1 MRNGWTGGQY
11 SVYRAVFGVY
21 LGIHYFCLVAWGQEL
36 FSNKGLLPITS
47 LSPLAHL
54 FPNVL
59 AIWDSPFFVQALLVV
74 ATCLSFLFAI
84 GLWDRVAAGLLWY
97 LGACFL
103 GRNPLIAN
111 PALPYIG
118 WLLLAH
124 TFLPEAPFG
133 SLMARIRGKSND
145 DWRMTPSIYLVAWIV
160 MAIGYTYSGA
170 MKMASP
176 SWCDGSALER
186 ILSNPLARPGN
197 LRLWVL
203 ALPPAL
209 LKCATWASLGLEI
222 GFAPLALFRRA
233 RPWIWSAMLCLHC
246 GLLLLISFPDLT
258 AGMVFLH
265 LFTFN
270 PAWLRG
276 ERHFKRISYL
286 DFRVGVTP
294 TGVVAVDSIEAR
306 GRVGNPAGAT

>member
-1 MRNGWTGGQY
+1 MKNGWTGGQY
-11 SVYRAVFGVY
+11 SVYRALFGVY
-21 LGIHYFCLVAWGQEL
+21 LAIHYFGLVPWGQEL
-36 FSNKGLLPITS
+36 FSNKGLLPVPS

-59 AIWDSPFFVQALLVV
+59 AIWDSPLFVQALLVG

-84 GLWDRVAAGLLWY
+84 GLWDRAAAGLLWY

-124 TFLPEAPFG
+124 TFLPEAPCG

-145 DWRMTPSIYLVAWIV
+145 DWQMAPSIYLVAWIV
-160 MAIGYTYSGA
+160 MALGYTYSGA
-170 MKMASP
+170 MKMTSP

-186 ILSNPLARPGN
+186 ILSNPLARPGY
-197 LRLWVL
+197 LRLCLL
-203 ALPPAL
+203 ALPPVL
-209 LKCATWASLGLEI
+209 LKCATWGSLGLEI
-222 GFAPLALFRRA
+222 SFAPLALLRRA
-233 RPWIWSAMLCLHC
+233 RPWIWSAMLGLHL

-258 AGMVFLH
+258 AGMVLLH

-270 PAWLRG
+270 PGWLRCG
-276 ERHFKRISYL
+276 RPFKRIL
-286 DFRVGVTP
+286 TITF
-294 TGVVAVDSIEAR
+294 AR
-306 GRVGNPAGAT
+306 QSSTA

>member
-1 MRNGWTGGQY
+1 MKNGWTGGQY
-11 SVYRAVFGVY
+11 SVYRALFGVY
-21 LGIHYFCLVAWGQEL
+21 LAIHYFGLVPWGQEL
-36 FSNKGLLPITS
+36 FSNKGLLPVPS

-59 AIWDSPFFVQALLVV
+59 AIWDSPLFVQALLVG

-84 GLWDRVAAGLLWY
+84 GLWDRAAAGLLWY

-124 TFLPEAPFG
+124 TFLPEAPCG

-145 DWRMTPSIYLVAWIV
+145 DWQMAPSIYLVAWIV
-160 MAIGYTYSGA
+160 MALGYTYSGA
-170 MKMASP
+170 MKMTSP

-186 ILSNPLARPGN
+186 ILSNPLARPGY
-197 LRLWVL
+197 LRLCLL
-203 ALPPAL
+203 ALPPVL
-209 LKCATWASLGLEI
+209 VKCATWGSLGLEI
-222 GFAPLALFRRA
+222 SFAPLALLRRA
-233 RPWIWSAMLCLHC
+233 RPWIWSAMLGLHL

-258 AGMVFLH
+258 AGMVLLH

-270 PAWLRG
+270 PAWLRCG
-276 ERHFKRISYL
+276 RPFKRIL
-286 DFRVGVTP
+286 TITF
-294 TGVVAVDSIEAR
+294 AR
-306 GRVGNPAGAT
+306 QSSTA

>member
-1 MRNGWTGGQY
+1 MKNGWTGGQY
-11 SVYRAVFGVY
+11 SVYRALFGVY
-21 LGIHYFCLVAWGQEL
+21 LAIHYFGLVPWGQEL
-36 FSNKGLLPITS
+36 FSNKGLLPVPS

-59 AIWDSPFFVQALLVV
+59 AIWDSPLFVQALLVG

-84 GLWDRVAAGLLWY
+84 GLWDRAAAGLLWY

-124 TFLPEAPFG
+124 TFLPEAPCG

-145 DWRMTPSIYLVAWIV
+145 DWQMAPSIYLVAWIV
-160 MAIGYTYSGA
+160 MALGYTYSGA
-170 MKMASP
+170 MKMTSP

-186 ILSNPLARPGN
+186 ILSNPLARPGY
-197 LRLWVL
+197 LRLCLL
-203 ALPPAL
+203 ALPPVL
-209 LKCATWASLGLEI
+209 LKCATWGSLGLEI
-222 GFAPLALFRRA
+222 SFAPLALLRRA
-233 RPWIWSAMLCLHC
+233 RPWIWSAMLGLHL

-258 AGMVFLH
+258 AGMVLLH
-265 LFTFN
+265 LFTFD
-270 PAWLRG
+270 PAWLRCG
-276 ERHFKRISYL
+276 RPFKRIL
-286 DFRVGVTP
+286 TITF
-294 TGVVAVDSIEAR
+294 AR
-306 GRVGNPAGAT
+306 QSSTA

>member
-1 MRNGWTGGQY
+1 MKNTWTGGQY
-11 SVYRAVFGVY
+11 SIYRALFGVY
-21 LGIHYFCLVAWGQEL
+21 LAIHNFCLLAWGQEL
-36 FSNKGLLPITS
+36 FSKKRLLPIPS

-54 FPNVL
+54 FPNILV
-59 AIWDSPFFVQALLVV
+59 IWDSPFFVRALLVG

-84 GLWDRVAAGLLWY
+84 GLWDRAAAGLLWY

-133 SLMARIRGKSND
+133 SLIARIRGKSND

-160 MAIGYTYSGA
+160 MALGYTYSGI
-170 MKMASP
+170 MKMMSP

-186 ILSNPLARPGN
+186 ILSNPLARPGY
-197 LRLWVL
+197 LRLWLL
-203 ALPPAL
+203 ALPPVL
-209 LKCATWASLGLEI
+209 LKCATWSSLGLEI
-222 GFAPLALFRRA
+222 TFAPLALLRRA
-233 RPWIWSAMLCLHC
+233 RPWIWIAVRCLHL

-258 AGMVFLH
+258 AGMVLLH

-270 PAWLRG
+270 PDWLRCG
-276 ERHFKRISYL
+276 HPEETEGFSASRGS
-286 DFRVGVTP
+286 FR
-294 TGVVAVDSIEAR
+294 S
-306 GRVGNPAGAT
+306 

>member
-1 MRNGWTGGQY
+1 MKNTWTGGQY
-11 SVYRAVFGVY
+11 SIYRALFGVY
-21 LGIHYFCLVAWGQEL
+21 LAIHYFRLVAWGQEL
-36 FSNKGLLPITS
+36 FSKKGLLPIPS

-54 FPNVL
+54 FPNILV
-59 AIWDSPFFVQALLVV
+59 IWDSPFFVRALLVG

-84 GLWDRVAAGLLWY
+84 GLWDRAAAGLLWY

-133 SLMARIRGKSND
+133 SLIARIRGKSND
-145 DWRMTPSIYLVAWIV
+145 DWRMTPSIYLVAWII
-160 MAIGYTYSGA
+160 MAVGYTYSGI
-170 MKMASP
+170 MKMMSP

-186 ILSNPLARPGN
+186 ILSNPLARPGY
-197 LRLWVL
+197 LRLCLL
-203 ALPPAL
+203 ALPPVL
-209 LKCATWASLGLEI
+209 LKCATWGSVGLEI
-222 GFAPLALFRRA
+222 TFAPLALLRRA
-233 RPWIWSAMLCLHC
+233 RPWIWSAMLCLHL

-258 AGMVFLH
+258 AGMVLLH

-270 PAWLRG
+270 PDWLRCG
-276 ERHFKRISYL
+276 HPEEPESFSASL
-286 DFRVGVTP
+286 GS
-294 TGVVAVDSIEAR
+294 A
-306 GRVGNPAGAT
+306 

>member
-1 MRNGWTGGQY
+1 MKNGWTGGQY
-11 SVYRAVFGVY
+11 SVYRALFGVY
-21 LGIHYFCLVAWGQEL
+21 LAIHYFGLVPWGQEL
-36 FSNKGLLPITS
+36 FSNKGLLPVPS

-59 AIWDSPFFVQALLVV
+59 AIWDSPLFVQALLVG

-84 GLWDRVAAGLLWY
+84 GLWDRAAAGLLWY

-124 TFLPEAPFG
+124 TFLPEAPCG

-145 DWRMTPSIYLVAWIV
+145 DWQMAPSIYLVAWIV
-160 MAIGYTYSGA
+160 MALGYTYSGA
-170 MKMASP
+170 MKMTSP

-186 ILSNPLARPGN
+186 ILSNPLARPGY
-197 LRLWVL
+197 LRLCLL
-203 ALPPAL
+203 ALPPVL
-209 LKCATWASLGLEI
+209 LKCATWGSLGLEI
-222 GFAPLALFRRA
+222 SFAPLALLRRA
-233 RPWIWSAMLCLHC
+233 RPWIWSAMLGLHL

-258 AGMVFLH
+258 AGMVLLH

-270 PAWLRG
+270 PAWLRCG
-276 ERHFKRISYL
+276 RPFKRIL
-286 DFRVGVTP
+286 TITF
-294 TGVVAVDSIEAR
+294 AR
-306 GRVGNPAGAT
+306 QSSTA

>member
-11 SVYRAVFGVY
+11 SVYRALFGLY
-21 LGIHYFCLVAWGQEL
+21 LAIHYFRFVAWGQEL
-36 FSNKGLLPITS
+36 FSKNGILPIAS
-47 LSPLAHL
+47 LSPLARL

-59 AIWDSPFFVQALLVV
+59 AIWDSPFFVQVLLIG
-74 ATCLSFLFAI
+74 ATCLSVLFAI

-124 TFLPEAPFG
+124 TFLPEAPCG
-133 SLMARIRGKSND
+133 SLMARIQGKSND
-145 DWRMTPSIYLVAWIV
+145 DWRMTPSIYLAAWIV
-160 MAIGYTYSGA
+160 MALGYTYSGA
-170 MKMASP
+170 MKMTSP
-176 SWCDGSALER
+176 PWLDGSPLER
-186 ILSNPLARPGN
+186 ILSNPLARPGY
-197 LRLWVL
+197 LRLCLL
-203 ALPPAL
+203 ALPPVL
-209 LKCATWASLGLEI
+209 LKCATWGSLGLEI
-222 GFAPLALFRRA
+222 AFAPLALLRRA
-233 RPWIWSAMLCLHC
+233 RPWIWSAMLCLHF

-258 AGMVFLH
+258 AGMVLLH

-276 ERHFKRISYL
+276 EGRFKRILHLRFCTIPRRVL
-286 DFRVGVTP
+286 DLGSAILCE
-294 TGVVAVDSIEAR
+294 AV
-306 GRVGNPAGAT
+306 